1 PIPSTTPSR
10 SPEGQAAHGRGPTL
24 SDGFGSPGG
33 AVPQDGSVPAGVSQP
48 QGPPALPGESVPA
61 PGDQAGMGVPPAGP
75 GGPRGFA
82 GAKGRRLGRKKKV
95 LLGAAGAVVL
105 LGSVGA
111 VAAVVSSGEDEPARR
126 QAEPSVSAAP
136 PAWTVQAGRR
146 LT

>member
-1 PIPSTTPSR
+1 WRVMSSGVPLLSPVSCCARCANRHSPSFPTRR
-10 SPEGQAAHGRGPTL
+10 S
-24 SDGFGSPGG
+24 SDL
-33 AVPQDGSVPAGVSQP
+33 
-48 QGPPALPGESVPA
+48 LPGESVPA

-126 QAEPSVSAAP
+126 QAEPTVSAAP